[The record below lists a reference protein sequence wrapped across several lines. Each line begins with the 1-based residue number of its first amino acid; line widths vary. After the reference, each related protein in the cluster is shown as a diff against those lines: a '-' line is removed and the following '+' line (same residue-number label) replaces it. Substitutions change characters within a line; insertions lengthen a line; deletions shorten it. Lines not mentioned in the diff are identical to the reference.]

1 MFYYINNK
9 IPVNEYYEK
18 VTKNDFVNKELL
30 LRTLHKKSLTLRMT
44 EYVYNSEF
52 KYYSIFRMRNRFK
65 LNSNTICYFD

>member
-1 MFYYINNK
+1 MFYYIKNK
-9 IPVNEYYEK
+9 MLVNEYYEK

-30 LRTLHKKSLTLRMT
+30 LRTLQEKSLILRMT

-65 LNSNTICYFD
+65 LNSNTLCYFD